1 MNVSRRV
8 NLFPQSLHSKLHC
21 LRFTVWSSS
30 PPSSSSSSS
39 SSTPFPPLQSC
50 SSPVSFDIS
59 ISSSEFDFSFSTSS
73 ASEISSVILSCCTS
87 RVIPILPLQTVNTKV
102 IQHCHCEAFM
112 SKHEY
117 KRFET
122 KYENRPT
129 TQINLHTNI
138 MKRHL

>member
-8 NLFPQSLHSKLHC
+8 NLFPQSLHSRLHF
-21 LRFTVWSSS
+21 LRFTVRSSS

-39 SSTPFPPLQSC
+39 PPLQSC
-50 SSPVSFDIS
+50 SSPVSLDTS
-59 ISSSEFDFSFSTSS
+59 ISSSERDFSFSTSS

-87 RVIPILPLQTVNTKV
+87 VIPISPLRTVNTKE

-112 SKHEY
+112 GKREY

-129 TQINLHTNI
+129 TKINLHTNI
-138 MKRHL
+138 MNKVI